1 MALEFDKGTTI
12 EQNNLVSEKIE
23 NYILQ
28 QPEVASLFSNV
39 GGPSTG
45 MGSLGVGMAN
55 KTEFTIQLKDKSEKL
70 KTNSEKINDEN
81 AVMTESTETFMR
93 RLRDS
98 LQEDY
103 SGINFSMMT
112 LGLIPRTGIDSANGA
127 HRNYTQRK

>member
-1 MALEFDKGTTI
+1 
-12 EQNNLVSEKIE
+12 
-23 NYILQ
+23 
-28 QPEVASLFSNV
+28 
-39 GGPSTG
+39 